1 MRRVTLGG
9 DTGTLPPFSIDS
21 KRFADIMNR
30 MITKQEVLPI
40 LEARAREIK
49 QRYDDA
55 PFEFLGG
62 RFRVHV
68 GIYGC
73 LVIQIN
79 SDGRIMKIETPEGA
93 YLRP

>member
-1 MRRVTLGG
+1 MT
-9 DTGTLPPFSIDS
+9 SMIS
-21 KRFADIMNR
+21 KE
-30 MITKQEVLPI
+30 EVLPI
-40 LEARAREIK
+40 LEAKAKEIK
-49 QRYDDA
+49 GRYDDA
-55 PFEFLGG
+55 PFQFLGG

-68 GIYGC
+68 GIYGY